1 MTDQTDSLGDEHQ
14 EFHGLHCHFT
24 VLIQGHGDDPVLE
37 HNSTRALK
45 HFVMLVLIR
54 AIQKTLSVTI
64 TIIISSRSS
73 CSIMSSA
80 LLKVLSRSPAILSS

>member
-1 MTDQTDSLGDEHQ
+1 MTDQTDSLGYEHQ

-45 HFVMLVLIR
+45 HFVMFVLIR
-54 AIQKTLSVTI
+54 AIQKPYQLLLLLLSVVEVV
-64 TIIISSRSS
+64 
-73 CSIMSSA
+73 A
-80 LLKVLSRSPAILSS
+80 VL